1 MSPQDPEN
9 LRKKFNI
16 PEDVRVNTYFV
27 GIGEDDIINAFS
39 SQSSPQQLKQ
49 HIQCVSKVK
58 VQLPSR
64 CILETSALLD
74 TGSILNFVSKTL
86 I

>member
-1 MSPQDPEN
+1 MD
-9 LRKKFNI
+9 
-16 PEDVRVNTYFV
+16 
-27 GIGEDDIINAFS
+27 EDDVVNAFS
-39 SQSSPQQLKQ
+39 SEESPQNLKQ

-58 VQLPSR
+58 VRLPSR

-86 I
+86 IDRMGSPMAGDHQDRERTQEHHHPIL